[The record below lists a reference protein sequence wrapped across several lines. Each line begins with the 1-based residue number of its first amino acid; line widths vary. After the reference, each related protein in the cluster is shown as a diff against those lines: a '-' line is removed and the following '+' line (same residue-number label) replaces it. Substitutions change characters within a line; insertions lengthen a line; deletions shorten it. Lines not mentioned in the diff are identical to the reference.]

1 MCSIYVFIHLHWTTI
16 LMYWRVP
23 EINRSGKSIKIKS
36 FLQDNCCCLL
46 GPFGPFL
53 HWPSPEFAG
62 WFNPLYWHLGVSEV
76 WRWCITNTITP
87 KLPSSN
93 RSQFGSKHVTL
104 HEIWGWFPYDKG
116 ISTSRWICSAFK
128 ALEAVNVSKSWGKN
142 MWSVAT
148 KWWRQLWWRV

>member
-1 MCSIYVFIHLHWTTI
+1 MCVCVLVKQIHIYNINLYIYICYPQMCSIYVFIHLHWTTI

-36 FLQDNCCCLL
+36 FLQDNCCCLF

-93 RSQFGSKHVTL
+93 RSHKVPNMSLCIKFGDDSPMAKPSQHQGGYVQ
-104 HEIWGWFPYDKG
+104 P
-116 ISTSRWICSAFK
+116 SRHWK
-128 ALEAVNVSKSWGKN
+128 P
-142 MWSVAT
+142 
-148 KWWRQLWWRV
+148 